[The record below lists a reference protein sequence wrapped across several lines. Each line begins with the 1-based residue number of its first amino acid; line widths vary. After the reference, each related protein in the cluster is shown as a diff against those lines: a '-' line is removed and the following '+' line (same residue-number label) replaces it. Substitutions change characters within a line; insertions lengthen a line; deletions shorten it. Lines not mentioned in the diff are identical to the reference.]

1 MHRGNKRARLPL
13 PADAASNFLLPLQ
26 RELVYFHLTMGTD
39 QIRNLV
45 SLVVEKHGIRAPSVA
60 QYEALRARHGGD
72 LPRAA
77 EWREVAR
84 LAEAELACGV
94 E

>member
-1 MHRGNKRARLPL
+1 MIR
-13 PADAASNFLLPLQ
+13 S
-26 RELVYFHLTMGTD
+26 D

-45 SLVVEKHGIRAPSVA
+45 SLVVEKHGIRAPAVA

-77 EWREVAR
+77 EWGEVAR
-84 LAEAELACGV
+84 LAEAELASGID
-94 E
+94 